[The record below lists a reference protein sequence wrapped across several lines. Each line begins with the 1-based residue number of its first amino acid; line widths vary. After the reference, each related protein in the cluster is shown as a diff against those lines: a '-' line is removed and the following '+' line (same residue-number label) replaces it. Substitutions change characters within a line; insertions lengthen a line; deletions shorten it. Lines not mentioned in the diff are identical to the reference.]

1 MKSKQNGDPIQ
12 VFFAYYHFVT
22 KFYCFSLFIIILGR
36 GKNYKG
42 RTRHFTSAEE
52 IDRQMNDDSW
62 RVFQVLQLDGFFI
75 LFSSFLIHCTEHFK
89 QKETKKRILKTDKK
103 YCNDFCWNQI
113 FHDCIPFQHLEK
125 STAKLS

>member
-62 RVFQVLQLDGFFI
+62 RVFQVLQLDCFF
-75 LFSSFLIHCTEHFK
+75 LFCFQVFSSTVQNILNKKK
-89 QKETKKRILKTDKK
+89 QKKE
-103 YCNDFCWNQI
+103 F
-113 FHDCIPFQHLEK
+113 
-125 STAKLS
+125 